1 MIRSFGKASNRWI
14 FLLVLCALIDRGA
27 ASDHFVS
34 IYFPDGLSVRAELA
48 VTPEERAQG
57 LMFRQ
62 KIGFDQGML
71 FVFEREGAYSFWM
84 KNMLIPLDLIWLDK
98 EKRIVHV
105 ERDVPPCTEEPCPTY
120 ASKVPALYV
129 LELKAGS
136 FEKRDLK
143 IFDRLDFTLPDLKH
157 P

>member
-1 MIRSFGKASNRWI
+1 MARSMKQVSRRGVFFLALSLLLKLGTAS
-14 FLLVLCALIDRGA
+14 
-27 ASDHFVS
+27 SQFVQ
-34 IYFPDGLSVRAELA
+34 IYFPDGRSVRAELA
-48 VTPEERAQG
+48 ITPEERAQG

-62 KIGFDQGML
+62 KLAFDQGML
-71 FVFEREGAYSFWM
+71 FVFEREGIHSFWM

-98 EKRIVHV
+98 EKRVVHV
-105 ERDVPPCTEEPCPTY
+105 EHKVPPCAKEPCPTY

-136 FEKRDLK
+136 FKERGLK
-143 IFDRLDFTLPDLKH
+143 LFDRLDFVLP